1 MRPDETAV
9 DHELD
14 VRGQM
19 CPIPMIRVSQE
30 VAKTPRTGV
39 LRVLATDPA
48 CKADITAW
56 ARLNN
61 AEVIRIDEADGV
73 ITLYLRHN
81 GS

>member
-1 MRPDETAV
+1 
-9 DHELD
+9 
-14 VRGQM
+14 
-19 CPIPMIRVSQE
+19 
-30 VAKTPRTGV
+30 V